1 MIVATVEE
9 LDRHREFLLREA
21 QQLRGVGKRWAADK
35 AEKYDKIAE
44 VLRQVRQ
51 DQQMQGVAGRVG
63 ETTKA

>member
-21 QQLRGVGKRWAADK
+21 QQLRSVGKRWAADK

-51 DQQMQGVAGRVG
+51 DQQMQGLTSRV
-63 ETTKA
+63 EEQR